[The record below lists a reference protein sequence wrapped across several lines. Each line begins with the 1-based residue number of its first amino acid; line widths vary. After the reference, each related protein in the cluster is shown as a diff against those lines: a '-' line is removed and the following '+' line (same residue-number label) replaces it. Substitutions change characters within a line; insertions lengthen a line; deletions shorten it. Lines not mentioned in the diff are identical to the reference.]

1 MKKKHMRRSVL
12 CFLLVLIQV
21 FFAFSLTALA
31 ADEEPKGVVASLSAT
46 TLEQD
51 LTAAKVA
58 EKDALYIEGQSA
70 VSLVAFSAEKAS
82 ATSFDLFFY
91 LFSPKGFDDLKS
103 AKVALSEDAEGA
115 TTRSVVGDILDRS
128 KTLLKLRVSGAAR
141 KLVGYN
147 ETSQTLSIKLHSYD
161 LTYKTGTVSYS
172 ASYSDFIGSES
183 NGFYTF
189 SYDLTSGILQSSN
202 QIDTLEMQVTLAAE
216 RFWKSEHTYTQV
228 NTAMMLL
235 PDSFFLRYGEI
246 EWIEYMYAL
255 YEKVPMLVTTS
266 KDLYNK
272 YVLQNTRVPLGNMVA
287 AGEPGA
293 VGDTFQDIE
302 LDYLHYDHHF
312 AFLVNSIAE
321 NEDIIERD
329 VGAGE
334 ILKRFYL
341 AKDFYGH
348 EALSTMIYSSSVSE
362 KHPFRV
368 GKDEIFEKEHSEPNI
383 WDRIFGGGL
392 LDHYEDNSFLLE
404 KIHVVESVDL
414 SLSDEQLSD
423 LYAIAE
429 YYVPSFRSLAL
440 DCKKGYRLVLMRY
453 LTTDYIVEDFTHYGD
468 PDKSKDYFTVG
479 VSGKGY
485 LCLNSIVED
494 FQILKIQFAK
504 EDAVG
509 NVVRTTI
516 FPDNPEQDFVDSPES
531 DAKGEDEAKITPDEW
546 WQKILEYLKSIG
558 ETIRK
563 ACLAIVICIGVV
575 LVLRFVALL
584 RDAFGRRYPKEDR
597 PRRRR

>member
-1 MKKKHMRRSVL
+1 MKKKYMRRSVL

-21 FFAFSLTALA
+21 FFAFSLTAVA
-31 ADEEPKGVVASLSAT
+31 ADEEPKGVVASLSTT

-103 AKVALSEDAEGA
+103 AKVTLSEDAEGA
-115 TTRSVVGDILDRS
+115 MTRSLVGDILDRS
-128 KTLLKLRVSGAAR
+128 KTLLKLRVSGAVR
-141 KLVGYN
+141 KLVGYDG
-147 ETSQTLSIKLHSYD
+147 TSQTLNIKLHSYD

-235 PDSFFLRYGEI
+235 PDSFFSRYGEI
-246 EWIEYMYAL
+246 DWIEYMYAL

-266 KDLYNK
+266 KDLYQSI
-272 YVLQNTRVPLGNMVA
+272 QNGKRFPLGNSKNV
-287 AGEPGA
+287 
-293 VGDTFQDIE
+293 
-302 LDYLHYDHHF
+302 LDPALPKDAFDPISLNYARLDKYF
-312 AFLVNSIAE
+312 AFLVDSIAQD
-321 NEDIIERD
+321 EDIIDRD
-329 VGAGE
+329 VGMSE

-341 AKDFYGH
+341 AKDVYG
-348 EALSTMIYSSSVSE
+348 EGLGTYIYADSIPE
-362 KHPFRV
+362 KHPMRV
-368 GKDEIFEKEHSEPNI
+368 SKEEIFEKEHSEPNI

-392 LDHYEDNSFLLE
+392 FDSYEDNSFLLE

-414 SLSDEQLSD
+414 SLSDEELSD
-423 LYAIAE
+423 LYAIDE

-440 DCKKGYRLVLMRY
+440 ECKKGYRLVMMRY
-453 LTTDYIVEDFTHYGD
+453 LTTDYCVEDFTYFR
-468 PDKSKDYFTVG
+468 KDSDSSYVIGTWAEGYF
-479 VSGKGY
+479 
-485 LCLNSIVED
+485 CLNSIVED
-494 FQILKIQFAK
+494 FQILKIQFSK

-516 FPDNPEQDFVDSPES
+516 IPDNPEQDFVDAPES

-546 WQKILEYLKSIG
+546 WQKIFEYLKSIG

-563 ACLAIVICIGVV
+563 FCLAIVICIGVV

-584 RDAFGRRYPKEDR
+584 RDAFGRR
-597 PRRRR
+597 RR